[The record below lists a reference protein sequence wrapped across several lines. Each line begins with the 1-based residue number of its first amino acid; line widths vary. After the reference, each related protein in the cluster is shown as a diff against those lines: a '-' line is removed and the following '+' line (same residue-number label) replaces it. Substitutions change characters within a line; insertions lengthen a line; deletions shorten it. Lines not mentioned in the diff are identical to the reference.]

1 MERSLF
7 LITAGKAI
15 AQCKLLRDVQVGEQV
30 VVGVEGIRTVRK
42 PEAREQR
49 QEFSFMGA
57 GVSSE
62 RRVELVVDQIA
73 WDLRRI
79 RDQGGKVVVV
89 SGTCGNSYG
98 RWRSFSALNS

>member
-1 MERSLF
+1 M
-7 LITAGKAI
+7 
-15 AQCKLLRDVQVGEQV
+15 QVGDQV

-42 PEAREQR
+42 PEVREQR

-62 RRVELVVDQIA
+62 RRVELVVEQIA

-89 SGTCGNSYG
+89 SGPVAIHTGG
-98 RWRSFSALNS
+98 GDHLARSFGKVMCRRCWAVMRSRFTTLSNP